1 MLGLLLYTKI
11 DPEGRNT
18 MAQHKSAIKRYKQ
31 SLRNRAANRSYKATM
46 KTAAK
51 KAVGLAAAEGKTE
64 QSLEAMKTA
73 VSLIAKAA
81 QRGIMHRNASR
92 RKISKLMRTMNGTK
106 QASAS

>member
-1 MLGLLLYTKI
+1 
-11 DPEGRNT
+11 

-31 SLRNRAANRSYKATM
+31 SLRNRAANRAYKATM

-51 KAVGLAAAEGKTE
+51 KAIGLAAAEGKTE
-64 QSLEAMKTA
+64 QSLEAMKAA

-106 QASAS
+106 QASASS

>member
-1 MLGLLLYTKI
+1 
-11 DPEGRNT
+11 

-31 SLRNRAANRSYKATM
+31 SLRNRAANRTYKATI

-51 KAVGLAAAEGKTE
+51 KAIGLAAAEGKTE

-81 QRGIMHRNASR
+81 QKGIMHRNTSR
-92 RKISKLMRTMNGTK
+92 RKISKLMRTTNGANPAP
-106 QASAS
+106 AS